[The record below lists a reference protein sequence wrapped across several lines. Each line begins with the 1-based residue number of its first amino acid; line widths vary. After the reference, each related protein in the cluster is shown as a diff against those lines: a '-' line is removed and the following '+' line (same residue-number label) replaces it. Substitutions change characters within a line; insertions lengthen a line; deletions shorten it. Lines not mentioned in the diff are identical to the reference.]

1 MGKLLN
7 ENEIIEKHI
16 TRYTERA
23 ASEYTKWL
31 ETKPNFVTF
40 YHRYQLGS
48 TYDKGLEN
56 VEGVIGLNSPNK
68 YDKIEKFPIWGL
80 NELSYDLSKEDTG
93 MSTSYEGEA
102 IIIPNTISPLPD
114 DFFTINY
121 IGKVYI
127 FKIINVVNDAIKSKP
142 FYKIEFNFYKV
153 LSDEDEILEQ
163 VNETYTAIYKNIGT
177 HDKYIVK
184 SSDYFTLDTV
194 SKIYE
199 RLARDFIKF
208 FYDKKLNI
216 ITTNFSGKRFF
227 SRHLHKFI
235 MDNDLF
241 KWDYSFM
248 DTIFF
253 SEVLEED
260 IQLYQ
265 LYKNTIYYSMEHQT
279 PDSIIGKYAYLT
291 TIGIENT
298 PFVRYNYTYYHINFV
313 EQWDKNC
320 IKLFP
325 KGFIDRIKINQIYR
339 DEDRFLENAII
350 EYINN
355 NFKMT
360 DEFIEK
366 LTDLH
371 LEPNEYCFT
380 MIPLILFILKK
391 YKEAI
396 TYKMV

>member
-127 FKIINVVNDAIKSKP
+127 FKINNVVNDAIKSKP
-142 FYKIEFNFYKV
+142 FYK
-153 LSDEDEILEQ
+153 
-163 VNETYTAIYKNIGT
+163 
-177 HDKYIVK
+177 
-184 SSDYFTLDTV
+184 
-194 SKIYE
+194 
-199 RLARDFIKF
+199 
-208 FYDKKLNI
+208 
-216 ITTNFSGKRFF
+216 
-227 SRHLHKFI
+227 
-235 MDNDLF
+235 
-241 KWDYSFM
+241 
-248 DTIFF
+248 
-253 SEVLEED
+253 
-260 IQLYQ
+260 
-265 LYKNTIYYSMEHQT
+265 
-279 PDSIIGKYAYLT
+279 
-291 TIGIENT
+291 
-298 PFVRYNYTYYHINFV
+298 
-313 EQWDKNC
+313 
-320 IKLFP
+320 
-325 KGFIDRIKINQIYR
+325 
-339 DEDRFLENAII
+339 
-350 EYINN
+350 
-355 NFKMT
+355 
-360 DEFIEK
+360 
-366 LTDLH
+366 
-371 LEPNEYCFT
+371 
-380 MIPLILFILKK
+380 
-391 YKEAI
+391 
-396 TYKMV
+396 